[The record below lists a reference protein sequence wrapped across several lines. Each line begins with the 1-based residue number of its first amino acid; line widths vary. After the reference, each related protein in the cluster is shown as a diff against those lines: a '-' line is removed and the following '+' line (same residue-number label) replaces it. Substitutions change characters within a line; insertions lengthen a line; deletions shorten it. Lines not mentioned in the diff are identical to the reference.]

1 MELVM
6 EKVRRSDFGRL
17 SAIKIEVLENLN
29 SIRAGAY
36 KKIIKISFNY
46 WRVTFSES
54 ITAS

>member
-1 MELVM
+1 M